1 MTAEDRFKVF
11 VGIDCG
17 TTYSGFCFA
26 VGRESK
32 DYHVQPQAGADGQK
46 IPTAL
51 LLEKDGSLCA
61 FGQHAIDEYS
71 TLDEEE
77 RAELLFYDRF
87 KTDLFYINVSALR
100 AHLEVLAVFRIRFRI
115 LSNRKLSC
123 VGLDNHAGIATM
135 LTHARPCFFFSIHIR
150 EKVVLACVVFRSL
163 VGRRSTGPV

>member
-1 MTAEDRFKVF
+1 MASRDDSRVF

-51 LLEKDGSLCA
+51 LLKKDGSLYA

-71 TLDEEE
+71 TLDDEEKK
-77 RAELLFYDRF
+77 ELLFFDRF
-87 KTDLFYINVSALR
+87 KMELFSA
-100 AHLEVLAVFRIRFRI
+100 
-115 LSNRKLSC
+115 
-123 VGLDNHAGIATM
+123 
-135 LTHARPCFFFSIHIR
+135 
-150 EKVVLACVVFRSL
+150 KVC
-163 VGRRSTGPV
+163 